1 MLYWS
6 HAVFYM
12 QFIDPPKPPILKLEV
27 GVSWLTNLFNFPRSQ
42 KRPQVSCILVDW
54 FVSQCVM
61 RLLAQ
66 CAFDFQQWIAL
77 NSLDIE
83 VNVCPR
89 KISKPCSCT
98 SKSKLANLK
107 LYYARLSKATIM
119 SKCLQKLC
127 DLFVTCNTS
136 IIKSKQIWM
145 NMWILPKKMKAN
157 IHNTHKISSK
167 WKSLKSKLGNHIGD
181 IF

>member
-1 MLYWS
+1 MLSLIPCGFLHAIYW
-6 HAVFYM
+6 
-12 QFIDPPKPPILKLEV
+12 PPKATNPKLEV

-42 KRPQVSCILVDW
+42 KRPQVPCILVDW

-66 CAFDFQQWIAL
+66 YAFDFQQWIAL

-107 LYYARLSKATIM
+107 TILCKAI
-119 SKCLQKLC
+119 QG
-127 DLFVTCNTS
+127 CNYVQVS
-136 IIKSKQIWM
+136 
-145 NMWILPKKMKAN
+145 P
-157 IHNTHKISSK
+157 KISWSFCYMQYTYYKEQKNINEYMDFAKKDESK
-167 WKSLKSKLGNHIGD
+167 HPQHP
-181 IF
+181 